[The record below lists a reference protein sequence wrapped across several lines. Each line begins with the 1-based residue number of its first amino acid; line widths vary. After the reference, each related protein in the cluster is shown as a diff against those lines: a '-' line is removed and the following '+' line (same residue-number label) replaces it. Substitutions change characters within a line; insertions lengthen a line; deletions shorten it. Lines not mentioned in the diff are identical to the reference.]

1 MDGAPGQFYA
11 RVFWLVVAALL
22 ALALLRILQP
32 FAAAILWAVLLAVL
46 LAPVN
51 AAARRLL
58 RGRRAPAA
66 VAVTLGVMVGI
77 IGPTALLGVVFAQQA
92 SQLVVRVQA
101 LADRY
106 QIARPGDL
114 LQVPLIERWLLA
126 LEGIAPV
133 SPEQINAWILT
144 AARRSLEI
152 LVAMSGP
159 AVVLALGT
167 VVTVILTLF
176 LLFFLLRDGEEMVA
190 SLRGVV
196 PMDSLRQD
204 QLFEHLTSV
213 TRAVV
218 FGALTTAL
226 LQGALVGIAF
236 AIVGLPSP
244 VVFGA
249 LAAGAALIPFV
260 GTALVWA
267 PGAVALALQQR
278 WWAALFLTAWSV
290 LIVSTAD
297 NVVRPLFISGRAQI
311 STLPVFLG
319 LAGGLAA
326 FGFIGFVLGPVI
338 VALALALF
346 PLLRE
351 ARTGGP
357 SG

>member
-1 MDGAPGQFYA
+1 MDGPPGQFYA
-11 RVFWLVVAALL
+11 RVFWLVVAGLL

-32 FAAAILWAVLLAVL
+32 FAGAILWAVLLAVL
-46 LAPVN
+46 LAPAN
-51 AAARRLL
+51 AAARRVL

-66 VAVTLGVMVGI
+66 IAVTLGVMVGI
-77 IGPTALLGVVFAQQA
+77 IGPAALLGVVFAKQA
-92 SQLVVRVQA
+92 AQLVPRIQA

-126 LEGIAPV
+126 LEDLAPV
-133 SPEQINAWILT
+133 SREELSAWLVT
-144 AARRSLEI
+144 AARHSAEV

-159 AVVLALGT
+159 LVVGALGT
-167 VVTVILTLF
+167 AVMVVLTVF
-176 LLFFLLRDGEEMVA
+176 LLFFLLRDGEDMMA
-190 SLRGVV
+190 SLRQVV
-196 PMDSLRQD
+196 PMDPQHQD
-204 QLFEHLTSV
+204 QLFDHLTSV

-218 FGALTTAL
+218 FGALVTAL
-226 LQGALVGIAF
+226 IQGALVGVAF

-249 LAAGAALIPFV
+249 LAAGAALIPFA

-267 PGAVALALQQR
+267 PGAIALAVQGR
-278 WWAALFLTAWSV
+278 WWAALFVAAWGV
-290 LIVSTAD
+290 LVVSTAD
-297 NVVRPLFISGRAQI
+297 NVVRPIFISGRAQI

-326 FGFIGFVLGPVI
+326 FGPIGFVLGPVI

-351 ARTGGP
+351 ARAGGP
-357 SG
+357 VG